1 MKSFGDFKVKRV
13 EPSVEIQEETLLEAV
28 DYEDLRGVLVEAK
41 DSDPPPVLV
50 LRRKTIRQ
58 IGNKQK
64 VALYYA
70 DKINKYVTITYGSGG
85 NFSATIGEGFEE
97 QSYDIISELTDIVE
111 NNCKK
116 SIMLEDGNWK
126 NVSVHTAKSILEVYN
141 NHLDKENKQVFAEMA
156 IKSVADFNRVVD
168 FVNKN
173 IK

>member
-1 MKSFGDFKVKRV
+1 MKSFGDFKVKKV
-13 EPSVEIQEETLLEAV
+13 EPPVEIQEESLLEAV
-28 DYEDLRGVLVEAK
+28 DYEDIRGVLVEAK
-41 DSDPPPVLV
+41 ESDPPAVLV

-64 VALYYA
+64 VALYFA
-70 DKINKYVTITYGSGG
+70 DKINKYVTISYGSGG
-85 NFSATIGEGFEE
+85 HLSATIGEDVEE
-97 QSYDIISELTDIVE
+97 LSYDLITELKDIVE

-126 NVSVHTAKSILEVYN
+126 NVSVHTAMSILEVYD
-141 NHLDKENKQVFAEMA
+141 NHLTKENKQLFAEMA

-173 IK
+173 LK

>member
-1 MKSFGDFKVKRV
+1 MKSFNDFKVKKV
-13 EPSVEIQEETLLEAV
+13 EPPVEIQEESLLEAL
-28 DYEDLRGVLVEAK
+28 DYEDIRGVLVEAK
-41 DSDPPPVLV
+41 ESDPPAVLV

-64 VALYYA
+64 VALYFA

-85 NFSATIGEGFEE
+85 NLSATISEEFEE
-97 QSYDIISELTDIVE
+97 LSYDIITELKDIVE

-126 NVSVHTAKSILEVYN
+126 NVSVHTAMSILEIYEN
-141 NHLDKENKQVFAEMA
+141 QLSKENKKLFAEMA

>member
-1 MKSFGDFKVKRV
+1 MKSFNDFKVKKV
-13 EPSVEIQEETLLEAV
+13 EPPVEIQEESLLEAL
-28 DYEDLRGVLVEAK
+28 DYEDIRGVLVEAK
-41 DSDPPPVLV
+41 ESDPPAVLV

-64 VALYYA
+64 VALYFA
-70 DKINKYVTITYGSGG
+70 DKINGG
-85 NFSATIGEGFEE
+85 NLSATISEEFEE
-97 QSYDIISELTDIVE
+97 LSYDIITELKDIVD

-126 NVSVHTAKSILEVYN
+126 NVSVHTAKSILEVYD
-141 NHLDKENKQVFAEMA
+141 NHLDKENKKLFAEMA
-156 IKSVADFNRVVD
+156 VKSVSDFNRVVD

>member
-28 DYEDLRGVLVEAK
+28 DYEDIRGVLVEAK
-41 DSDPPPVLV
+41 ESDPPPVLV

-85 NFSATIGEGFEE
+85 NLSATIGESFEE

-111 NNCKK
+111 NNCRK

>member
-1 MKSFGDFKVKRV
+1 MKSFSDFKAKKI
-13 EPSVEIQEETLLEAV
+13 EPSLEIQEESLLEAV
-28 DYEDLRGVLVEAK
+28 DYEDTRGVLVEASE
-41 DSDPPPVLV
+41 SDPPAVLV
-50 LRRKTIRQ
+50 LRRKSIRRLS
-58 IGNKQK
+58 NKQK
-64 VALYYA
+64 VALYYV
-70 DKINKYVTITYGSGG
+70 DKINKYVTIPYEG
-85 NFSATIGEGFEE
+85 NILSASINEGFEE
-97 QSYDIISELTDIVE
+97 LSYDIIAELKDIVE

-141 NHLDKENKQVFAEMA
+141 NHLTKENKQLFAEMA